1 VWAGDRLDF
10 DALQQRMVNTAAT
23 VRRWPGAFKSSGVEG
38 LVVKG
43 ASTRYQ
49 PGRRDRVKVNSV
61 GVGGVR
67 QLACAL
73 TGLVRRWIVVV
84 RT

>member
-1 VWAGDRLDF
+1 MLFGVGEALSQVPQRLF
-10 DALQQRMVNTAAT
+10 E
-23 VRRWPGAFKSSGVEG
+23 RRDLAEPGAVGVEG

-61 GVGGVR
+61 GVEVFDERTTGTYDQVSNGSRGG
-67 QLACAL
+67 
-73 TGLVRRWIVVV
+73 
-84 RT
+84 